1 MCVCVHKNSRA
12 HEISSEIIFVSYL
25 PSSAFRADILCHNEK
40 SVRTCHFLAHLQGT
54 KTLGLSLKHTH
65 AVSIQQLEGWVGH
78 SPPEFFPHSQ
88 IRHLSMWAPFGSA
101 SLVGPLPAQRLVLQQ
116 PPPHGLPLLESHWP
130 PRIGGGGGG
139 IWAALSC
146 AWAQLVQGSIL
157 SPVTSGLQASAL
169 EQGLILPPHLG
180 STHQPDPCPPG
191 LPGCVQHIRSV
202 IEPPP
207 SSSSCPMEAP
217 LPRLRRWLG
226 ECRGHRMH
234 SSAEGFS
241 KTLLTTASQLYF
253 LPPLSLPC
261 GFLEFLISL
270 WSFFFKIPI
279 LV

>member
-78 SPPEFFPHSQ
+78 SPSFTDQ
-88 IRHLSMWAPFGSA
+88 T
-101 SLVGPLPAQRLVLQQ
+101 SLHVGPLWQCLLGGPAPCSAPGPPAAPTPW
-116 PPPHGLPLLESHWP
+116 PPPVGITLASSDRRW
-130 PRIGGGGGG
+130 GGA

-217 LPRLRRWLG
+217 LPRLRRWL
-226 ECRGHRMH
+226 ECRDHRMH

-241 KTLLTTASQLYF
+241 KTLLTTASQLYS

>member
-1 MCVCVHKNSRA
+1 MLFQFSSWKAGSGIVPQSSSLIHRSD
-12 HEISSEIIFVSYL
+12 ISPCGPPLAVPPWWARSLLSAW
-25 PSSAFRADILCHNEK
+25 SSSSPHPMASPCWNHIGL
-40 SVRTCHFLAHLQGT
+40 
-54 KTLGLSLKHTH
+54 LGL
-65 AVSIQQLEGWVGH
+65 E
-78 SPPEFFPHSQ
+78 
-88 IRHLSMWAPFGSA
+88 
-101 SLVGPLPAQRLVLQQ
+101 
-116 PPPHGLPLLESHWP
+116 
-130 PRIGGGGGG
+130 GGG
-139 IWAALSC
+139 WSCTALSC
-146 AWAQLVQGSIL
+146 SWAQLVQGSIL

-217 LPRLRRWLG
+217 LPRLRRWL
-226 ECRGHRMH
+226 ECRDHRMH

-241 KTLLTTASQLYF
+241 KTLLTTASQLYS